1 MILIKIGATR
11 PVLSPQI
18 AQINTDG
25 KVLQVAEPPVK
36 PPFGALVVAGGNLQ
50 NLGVGCTVFSSRN
63 SAYTCGRCRR
73 SRGRFARFSCLAA
86 RVGWGFRGCLGQG
99 GTAQPGLPYRVGMQV

>member
-1 MILIKIGATR
+1 MYEKSGGKTRIISALSIFLIKIGATR
-11 PVLSPQI
+11 PVFSPQI

-25 KVLQVAEPPVK
+25 KVLQVAPPPVK
-36 PPFGALVVAGGNLQ
+36 PPFGALVVAGGNHQ

-73 SRGRFARFSCLAA
+73 NRGRFARFFCGAA
-86 RVGWGFRGCLGQG
+86 RVGWDCR
-99 GTAQPGLPYRVGMQV
+99 